1 MSELEYETP
10 MSVTIAIPT
19 ERPRQTGVHSNNAAG
34 ARCIYVR
41 CNPRETTVVEQACE
55 LLGISPASFGR
66 DCIVN
71 AAIKIIEGYNA
82 YHTRHNGGR

>member
-1 MSELEYETP
+1 MSGQEYEVP

-19 ERPRQTGVHSNNAAG
+19 ERPRVMGVHSNTSPEAG
-34 ARCIYVR
+34 RIHVR
-41 CNPRETTVVEQACE
+41 CNAREMTVVDQACE
-55 LLGISPASFGR
+55 LLSINRAAFGR

-82 YHTRHNGGR
+82 HHSRRTGG